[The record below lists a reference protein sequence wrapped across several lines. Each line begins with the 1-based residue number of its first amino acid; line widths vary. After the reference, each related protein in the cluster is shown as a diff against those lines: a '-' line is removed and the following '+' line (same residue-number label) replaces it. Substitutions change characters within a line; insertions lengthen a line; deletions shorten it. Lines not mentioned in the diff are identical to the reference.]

1 MLLSPEEYGGLW
13 TVATLSLVRYGHST
27 RKLISMIRRRDIK
40 RWCESVAREFHP
52 KKIILFGSY
61 AHGTPASDSDVDVL
75 VVMPLA
81 RGQRDVR
88 QAAAIR
94 ERVHA
99 PFPMDV
105 IVRSSQQ
112 IARRLA
118 QGDGF
123 IAGVLRHGRLMFEG
137 GSPAR

>member
-1 MLLSPEEYGGLW
+1 
-13 TVATLSLVRYGHST
+13 
-27 RKLISMIRRRDIK
+27 MIRRQDITE
-40 RWCESVAREFHP
+40 WCETVAREFQP
-52 KKIILFGSY
+52 DRIILFGSY
-61 AHGTPASDSDVDVL
+61 AHGTPTEDSDVDVL
-75 VVMPLA
+75 VVMRLA

-94 ERVHA
+94 DRVRA

-105 IVRSSQQ
+105 IVRSPQQ

-123 IAGVLRHGRLMFEG
+123 VADVLRHGRLMYKG
-137 GSPAR
+137 KHP

>member
-1 MLLSPEEYGGLW
+1 MID
-13 TVATLSLVRYGHST
+13 RRQI
-27 RKLISMIRRRDIK
+27 RKFSAA
-40 RWCESVAREFHP
+40 VAREFRP
-52 KKIILFGSY
+52 EKIILFGSY
-61 AHGTPASDSDVDVL
+61 ASGKPTPDSDVDVL

-94 ERVHA
+94 DRVRA

-105 IVRSSQQ
+105 MVRSPRQ
-112 IARRLA
+112 IEQRLA

-123 IAGVLRHGRLMFEG
+123 IRDIFRHGELMYE
-137 GSPAR
+137 AEHE